1 MMKLL
6 KMKKENL
13 ITVAGMVWLLAGV
26 NVALVGAR
34 AAVEMSGVAVGVVV
48 ALVVGAVAVF
58 FAFHAMF
65 GTIVLKNAQ
74 RIRGLE
80 EERLNFLRFLD
91 LKGYL
96 IMAFMMSFGFGLRLS
111 GLIPNWFFAFF
122 YTGLGCALA
131 LAGASFLLHR
141 AFGEGWTF
149 HARRVDRDAVCREER
164 IS

>member
-1 MMKLL
+1 MALL

-13 ITVAGMVWLLAGV
+13 ITVAGVVWLLAGM
-26 NVALVGAR
+26 NVALIGVR
-34 AAVEMSGVAVGVVV
+34 SAVEMSGVAVGVVV
-48 ALVVGAVAVF
+48 AVAVF
-58 FAFHAMF
+58 FAFHAIF

-74 RIRGLE
+74 RIRGLDG
-80 EERLNFLRFLD
+80 ERLSFLRFLD

-111 GLIPNWFFAFF
+111 GLIPTWFFAFF
-122 YTGLGCALA
+122 YTGLGCALT

-149 HARRVDRDAVCREER
+149 HARRAGE
-164 IS
+164 

>member
-1 MMKLL
+1 MTLL

-13 ITVAGMVWLLAGV
+13 ITVAGVVWLLAGA
-26 NVALVGAR
+26 NVALIGLR
-34 AAVEMSGVAVGVVV
+34 SAVEMSGA
-48 ALVVGAVAVF
+48 ALVVGAVAAF

-65 GTIVLKNAQ
+65 GTIVLKNAK

-80 EERLNFLRFLD
+80 GERLSFLRFLD
-91 LKGYL
+91 LRGYL
-96 IMAFMMSFGFGLRLS
+96 IMAFMMSFGFGLRVS

-122 YTGLGCALA
+122 YMGLGSALA

-149 HARRVDRDAVCREER
+149 HARRVGE
-164 IS
+164 

>member
-1 MMKLL
+1 MTLL

-13 ITVAGMVWLLAGV
+13 IIVAGVVWLLAGV
-26 NVALVGAR
+26 NVALIGAR
-34 AAVEMSGVAVGVVV
+34 AAVEMRGAAVGVVGALIVGTV
-48 ALVVGAVAVF
+48 AAF

-74 RIRGLE
+74 RIRGLCG
-80 EERLNFLRFLD
+80 ERLSFLRFLD

-111 GLIPNWFFAFF
+111 GLVPNWFFAFF

-149 HARRVDRDAVCREER
+149 HPRRVGEW
-164 IS
+164 S

>member
-1 MMKLL
+1 MTLL

-13 ITVAGMVWLLAGV
+13 IIVAGVVWLLAGV
-26 NVALVGAR
+26 NVALIGAR
-34 AAVEMSGVAVGVVV
+34 AAVEMRGAAVGVVGALIVGTV
-48 ALVVGAVAVF
+48 AAF

-74 RIRGLE
+74 RIRGLCG
-80 EERLNFLRFLD
+80 ERLSFLRFLD

-96 IMAFMMSFGFGLRLS
+96 IMAFMMSFGFGLRLT

-149 HARRVDRDAVCREER
+149 HARRGGVGIASSCAE
-164 IS
+164 

>member
-1 MMKLL
+1 MTLL

-13 ITVAGMVWLLAGV
+13 IIVAGVVGLLAGA
-26 NVALVGAR
+26 NVALIGLR
-34 AAVEMSGVAVGVVV
+34 AAVEMSGAAVVV
-48 ALVVGAVAVF
+48 VGALVVGAVLAF

-65 GTIVLKNAQ
+65 GKIVLKNAQ

-80 EERLNFLRFLD
+80 RERLSFLRFLD

-96 IMAFMMSFGFGLRLS
+96 TMAFMMSFGFGLRLT

-122 YTGLGCALA
+122 YTGLGSALA

-149 HARRVDRDAVCREER
+149 HPRRVGE
-164 IS
+164 

>member
-1 MMKLL
+1 MTLL

-13 ITVAGMVWLLAGV
+13 ITVAGVVWLLAGM

-34 AAVEMSGVAVGVVV
+34 AAVEMSGAAVGVVV

-58 FAFHAMF
+58 FAFHAIF
-65 GTIVLKNAQ
+65 GTIVLKNSQ
-74 RIRGLE
+74 RIRGLDG
-80 EERLNFLRFLD
+80 ERLHFVRFLD

-96 IMAFMMSFGFGLRLS
+96 IMAFMMSFGFGLRLT
-111 GLIPNWFFAFF
+111 GLIPSWFFAFF
-122 YTGLGCALA
+122 YTGLGSALT

-149 HARRVDRDAVCREER
+149 HARRVGE
-164 IS
+164 

>member
-1 MMKLL
+1 MALL

-13 ITVAGMVWLLAGV
+13 ITMAGVVWLLAGV
-26 NVALVGAR
+26 NVALIGAR
-34 AAVEMSGVAVGVVV
+34 AAVEMSGASVGVVV
-48 ALVVGAVAVF
+48 ALVVGAVAAF
-58 FAFHAMF
+58 LAFHAMF

-74 RIRGLE
+74 RIRGLNA
-80 EERLNFLRFLD
+80 ERLNFLRFLD

-96 IMAFMMSFGFGLRLS
+96 IMVFMMSFGFGLRLS

-122 YTGLGCALA
+122 YTGLGCALT

-149 HARRVDRDAVCREER
+149 HKQRVGE
-164 IS
+164 

>member
-1 MMKLL
+1 MTLL

-13 ITVAGMVWLLAGV
+13 ITVAGV
-26 NVALVGAR
+26 NVVLIGAR

-48 ALVVGAVAVF
+48 ALVVGAVAAF

-74 RIRGLE
+74 RIRGLDA
-80 EERLNFLRFLD
+80 ERLNFLRFLA

-96 IMAFMMSFGFGLRLS
+96 IMAFMMSFGFGLRLT
-111 GLIPNWFFAFF
+111 GLIPTWFFAFF
-122 YTGLGCALA
+122 YTGLGSALA
-131 LAGASFLLHR
+131 LAGASFLMHR
-141 AFGEGWTF
+141 VFGEGWTF
-149 HARRVDRDAVCREER
+149 HARKVNMDAVCREER

>member
-1 MMKLL
+1 MTLL

-13 ITVAGMVWLLAGV
+13 IIVAGVVWLLAGV
-26 NVALVGAR
+26 NVALIGAR
-34 AAVEMSGVAVGVVV
+34 AAVEMRGAAVGVVGALIVGTV
-48 ALVVGAVAVF
+48 AAF

-65 GTIVLKNAQ
+65 GKIVLKNAQ

-80 EERLNFLRFLD
+80 RERLSFLRFLD

-96 IMAFMMSFGFGLRLS
+96 TMAFMMSFGFGLRLT

-122 YTGLGCALA
+122 YTGLGSALA

-149 HARRVDRDAVCREER
+149 HARRAGE
-164 IS
+164 

>member
-1 MMKLL
+1 MALL

-13 ITVAGMVWLLAGV
+13 ITVAGVVWLLAGM
-26 NVALVGAR
+26 NVAQIGVR
-34 AAVEMSGVAVGVVV
+34 SAVEMNGAAVGVLV
-48 ALVVGAVAVF
+48 AIGVGAIAAF

-80 EERLNFLRFLD
+80 VERLNFLRFLD

-111 GLIPNWFFAFF
+111 GLIPTCFFAFF
-122 YTGLGCALA
+122 YTGLGCALT

-149 HARRVDRDAVCREER
+149 HSPKVDRDAVCREER

>member
-1 MMKLL
+1 MTLL

-13 ITVAGMVWLLAGV
+13 ITVAGVVWLLAGA
-26 NVALVGAR
+26 NAALIGVR
-34 AAVEMSGVAVGVVV
+34 SAVEMSGTAVGIVV
-48 ALVVGAVAVF
+48 ALVVGAVAAF

-65 GTIVLKNAQ
+65 GTIVVKNAQ
-74 RIRGLE
+74 RIRSLDA
-80 EERLNFLRFLD
+80 ERLNFLRFLD

-111 GLIPNWFFAFF
+111 GFVPNWFFAFF
-122 YTGLGCALA
+122 YTGLGSALT

-149 HARRVDRDAVCREER
+149 HAPKVG
-164 IS
+164 

>member
-1 MMKLL
+1 MTLL

-13 ITVAGMVWLLAGV
+13 ITVAGVVWLLAGM
-26 NVALVGAR
+26 NVALIGVR
-34 AAVEMSGVAVGVVV
+34 SAVEMSGAAVGVVV
-48 ALVVGAVAVF
+48 ALVVGAVAAF

-65 GTIVLKNAQ
+65 GKIV
-74 RIRGLE
+74 
-80 EERLNFLRFLD
+80 

-122 YTGLGCALA
+122 YTGLGCALT

-149 HARRVDRDAVCREER
+149 HARRVGE
-164 IS
+164 

>member
-1 MMKLL
+1 MALL

-13 ITVAGMVWLLAGV
+13 ITVAGVVWLLAGM
-26 NVALVGAR
+26 NVALIGAR
-34 AAVEMSGVAVGVVV
+34 AAVEMSGATVGVVV

-58 FAFHAMF
+58 FAFHAIF

-74 RIRGLE
+74 RIRGLDG
-80 EERLNFLRFLD
+80 ERLSFLRFLD

-111 GLIPNWFFAFF
+111 GLVPTWFFAFF
-122 YTGLGCALA
+122 YTGLGSALA

-149 HARRVDRDAVCREER
+149 HAPKVDRDAVCREER
-164 IS
+164 IF

>member
-1 MMKLL
+1 MTLL

-13 ITVAGMVWLLAGV
+13 IIVAGVVWLLAGV
-26 NVALVGAR
+26 NVALIGAR
-34 AAVEMSGVAVGVVV
+34 AAVEMRGAAVGVVGALIVGTV
-48 ALVVGAVAVF
+48 AAF

-65 GTIVLKNAQ
+65 GKIVLKNAQ
-74 RIRGLE
+74 RIRGLDA
-80 EERLNFLRFLD
+80 ERLNFLRFLD

-122 YTGLGCALA
+122 YTGLGSALA
-131 LAGASFLLHR
+131 LAGASFLMHR

-149 HARRVDRDAVCREER
+149 HSPKVDRDAVCREER

>member
-1 MMKLL
+1 MML

-13 ITVAGMVWLLAGV
+13 ITVAGMVWLLAGA
-26 NVALVGAR
+26 NVALIGLRSALKMSD
-34 AAVEMSGVAVGVVV
+34 AAAGIIV
-48 ALVVGAVAVF
+48 ALVVGAVAAF

-65 GTIVLKNAQ
+65 GKLVLKNAQ
-74 RIRGLE
+74 RIRGLGGE
-80 EERLNFLRFLD
+80 SLSFLRFLD

-96 IMAFMMSFGFGLRLS
+96 IMAFMMSFGFGLRLT

-122 YTGLGCALA
+122 YTGLGCALT

-149 HARRVDRDAVCREER
+149 HARRVGE
-164 IS
+164 

>member
-1 MMKLL
+1 MALL

-13 ITVAGMVWLLAGV
+13 ITVAGVVWLLAGA
-26 NVALVGAR
+26 NVAMIGAR
-34 AAVEMSGVAVGVVV
+34 AAVEMSGAAVGVVV
-48 ALVVGAVAVF
+48 ALVVGAVAAF

-65 GTIVLKNAQ
+65 GTIVVKNAQ
-74 RIRGLE
+74 RIRGLDS
-80 EERLNFLRFLD
+80 ERLNFLRFLD

-111 GLIPNWFFAFF
+111 GLIPTCFFAFF
-122 YTGLGCALA
+122 YTGLGCALT

>member
-1 MMKLL
+1 MALL

-13 ITVAGMVWLLAGV
+13 IIVAGVVWLLAGA
-26 NVALVGAR
+26 NVALIGVR
-34 AAVEMSGVAVGVVV
+34 SAVEMSTAAVGVVV
-48 ALVVGAVAVF
+48 ALVVGAVLAF

-65 GTIVLKNAQ
+65 GKLVLKNVQ

-80 EERLNFLRFLD
+80 GERLNILCFLD

-96 IMAFMMSFGFGLRLS
+96 IMAFMMSFSFGLRLS
-111 GLIPNWFFAFF
+111 GLIPTWFFAFF
-122 YTGLGCALA
+122 YTGLGSALA

-149 HARRVDRDAVCREER
+149 HARRVGE
-164 IS
+164 

>member
-1 MMKLL
+1 MTLL

-13 ITVAGMVWLLAGV
+13 ITVAGVVWLLAGA
-26 NVALVGAR
+26 NVALIGVR
-34 AAVEMSGVAVGVVV
+34 ASLEMSGAAVG
-48 ALVVGAVAVF
+48 ALVLGAVSAF

-74 RIRGLE
+74 RIRGLDG
-80 EERLNFLRFLD
+80 ERLSFLRFLD

-96 IMAFMMSFGFGLRLS
+96 IMAFMMSFGFGLRLT

-122 YTGLGCALA
+122 YTGLGCALT

-149 HARRVDRDAVCREER
+149 HARRVGE
-164 IS
+164 

>member
-1 MMKLL
+1 MTLL

-13 ITVAGMVWLLAGV
+13 ITVAGVVWLLAGA
-26 NVALVGAR
+26 NVALIGLR
-34 AAVEMSGVAVGVVV
+34 SAVEMSGAAVVVVV
-48 ALVVGAVAVF
+48 ALVVAALAAF

-74 RIRGLE
+74 RIRGLDGE
-80 EERLNFLRFLD
+80 CLNFLRFLD

-111 GLIPNWFFAFF
+111 GLIPTWFFAFF
-122 YTGLGCALA
+122 YTGLGSALA
-131 LAGASFLLHR
+131 LAGASFLMHR

-149 HARRVDRDAVCREER
+149 HARRVGE
-164 IS
+164 

>member
-1 MMKLL
+1 MALL

-13 ITVAGMVWLLAGV
+13 ITVAGVVWLLAGA
-26 NVALVGAR
+26 NVALIGVR
-34 AAVEMSGVAVGVVV
+34 SAVVMSGATVG
-48 ALVVGAVAVF
+48 VVGAVAAF

-65 GTIVLKNAQ
+65 GTIVLKNAR
-74 RIRGLE
+74 RIRGLDG
-80 EERLNFLRFLD
+80 ERLNFLRFLD

-96 IMAFMMSFGFGLRLS
+96 IMAFMMSFGFGLRLT
-111 GLIPNWFFAFF
+111 GFIPTWFFAFF

-149 HARRVDRDAVCREER
+149 HARRVGE
-164 IS
+164 

>member
-1 MMKLL
+1 MALL

-13 ITVAGMVWLLAGV
+13 ITVAGVVWLLAGM
-26 NVALVGAR
+26 NVALIGAR
-34 AAVEMSGVAVGVVV
+34 AAVEMSGATVVV

-58 FAFHAMF
+58 FAFHAIF

-74 RIRGLE
+74 RIRGLDG
-80 EERLNFLRFLD
+80 ERLSFLRFLD

-122 YTGLGCALA
+122 YTGLGSALA
-131 LAGASFLLHR
+131 LAGASFLMHR

-149 HARRVDRDAVCREER
+149 HARRVGE
-164 IS
+164 

>member
-1 MMKLL
+1 MALL

-13 ITVAGMVWLLAGV
+13 ITVAGVVWLLAGM
-26 NVALVGAR
+26 NVALIGAR
-34 AAVEMSGVAVGVVV
+34 AAVEMSGASVGVVV
-48 ALVVGAVAVF
+48 ALVVGAIAAF

-74 RIRGLE
+74 RIRSLDA
-80 EERLNFLRFLD
+80 ERLNFLRFLD

-111 GLIPNWFFAFF
+111 GLIP
-122 YTGLGCALA
+122 GCALA

-149 HARRVDRDAVCREER
+149 HAPKVE
-164 IS
+164 